1 MFDTVAFILH
11 APLRSG
17 VPKPW
22 CNGVRF
28 KLGSLGSDI
37 ARVEAS
43 LPKLLWGHN
52 GRLITSQAQ
61 LKRGLTKLWE
71 TVNALALV
79 PPLSEWKLQ
88 RADLVWHFDGLGA
101 ERIVDALSAFR
112 FPSVS
117 SPPMHQAGRSVT
129 WRGARS
135 RFMLVCYCKS
145 RKAHVAGDVLRIEVR
160 LVGRE
165 LVRLHGAD
173 WWDFGGLWRAYRR
186 IVMHLPP
193 LPQSAKG
200 KAGWPE
206 AAAQIVPV
214 EKHGLL
220 LSLVGLKERQLRT
233 VRQTMSATAAN
244 LPQPLRWESLLPSNC
259 PSTPPC
265 VEPRRKRPPST
276 ATTVWTQG
284 VENSVQPSANR
295 EGGGAGVEK
304 AAVPAPAIG
313 GRGAWV
319 PEPRNRSHP
328 LALDAM
334 HAHPTCASVPPPKQ
348 NLPHQP

>member
-1 MFDTVAFILH
+1 MFDTVAFILY
-11 APLRSG
+11 APLRPG

-28 KLGSLGSDI
+28 KLGPLGSDI

-52 GRLITSQAQ
+52 GRLITSQAELEQ
-61 LKRGLTKLWE
+61 GLTKIWE
-71 TVNALALV
+71 AANALAVV

-145 RKAHVAGDVLRIEVR
+145 RKSHVAGDVLRIEVR
-160 LVGRE
+160 LVGHE
-165 LVRLHGAD
+165 LLRLHGAD
-173 WWDFGGLWRAYRR
+173 WQDFEELWRAYRR
-186 IVMHLPP
+186 IVVRLPA
-193 LPQSAKG
+193 LPQSESG

-214 EKHGLL
+214 EKHELL

-233 VRQTMSATAAN
+233 VRQTMSTTAAN
-244 LPQPLRWESLLPSNC
+244 IPQPLRWESLLPADS
-259 PSTPPC
+259 PSTSPC
-265 VEPRRKRPPST
+265 VEPRKKRPPST
-276 ATTVWTQG
+276 ATTVWNQG
-284 VENSVQPSANR
+284 VDNSAQRRAGR
-295 EGGGAGVEK
+295 EGGGASASGSEQATAPASAIARGGASAAGVEEQ
-304 AAVPAPAIG
+304 VTPARP
-313 GRGAWV
+313 
-319 PEPRNRSHP
+319 
-328 LALDAM
+328 
-334 HAHPTCASVPPPKQ
+334 
-348 NLPHQP
+348 